1 MPSTVARLAISAGLV
16 LMAQRA
22 HAEVLPPDPLPLD
35 WCVERAEAANPQIA
49 AEAAAAEAAR
59 ERVVPAGALE
69 DPRFSYQASNVPV
82 DDLDFTST
90 PLSGHQLTLAQ
101 KLPFPGLLDSRED
114 AAGAAAAAAAAEL
127 ADRRLR
133 VAARVEQIWARLG
146 FAQRA
151 LDITDQNIELLRQL
165 ADVAASK
172 YRVGTGL
179 QQDVLRAQV
188 ELTNL
193 LDQRIVRAAAV
204 EKRAAELAALLDLP
218 PGTPFPRTTELA
230 EDAPLPRL
238 GPLFARLEETSPV
251 LLALRAG
258 VEEAER
264 LARAAEL
271 EGYPDFDVGVGYR
284 VRQRVT
290 GDPVDGSDF
299 LLAGVTVRLPVNRSK
314 WRARVAEREAL
325 TRRAEARYREA
336 RASLRED
343 VRSAFADLRSADRE
357 VALLATGL
365 VPQARQSLESSR
377 SGYEVDKVDFLS
389 LIDSQVRLLDAE
401 LQLVRARTERR
412 AAFAGLEAAAGQ
424 VLR

>member
-1 MPSTVARLAISAGLV
+1 MASMVARLALSAGLV
-16 LMAQRA
+16 LLAQRA
-22 HAEVLPPDPLPLD
+22 QAEVLPPDPLPLD
-35 WCVERAEAANPQIA
+35 WCQERAEDANPQIA
-49 AEAAAAEAAR
+49 VDAAAAEAAR
-59 ERVVPAGALE
+59 ERILPAGALE

-82 DDLDFTST
+82 EDLDFTST
-90 PLSGHQLTLAQ
+90 PLSGHQLKLAQ

-114 AAGAAAAAAAAEL
+114 AARAAATAAAADL

-133 VAARVEQIWARLG
+133 VGSRVEQAWARLG

-151 LDITDQNIELLRQL
+151 LDITDRNIELLRQL
-165 ADVAASK
+165 ADIAASK

-193 LDQRIVRAAAV
+193 LDQRIERTAAV
-204 EKRAAELAALLDLP
+204 ERREADLAALLDLP
-218 PGTPFPRTTELA
+218 PGTPFSRTTALA

-251 LLALRAG
+251 LLSLRA
-258 VEEAER
+258 EIEQAER

-271 EGYPDFDVGVGYR
+271 EGYPDFDVGLGYR
-284 VRQRVT
+284 IRQRVL
-290 GDPVDGSDF
+290 GDPVNGSDF
-299 LLAGVTVRLPVNRSK
+299 LMAAVTVRLPVNRPK
-314 WRARVAEREAL
+314 WRSRVAEREAL

-336 RASLRED
+336 RAALREA

-401 LQLVRARTERR
+401 LRLVRARAARR
-412 AAFAGLEAAAGQ
+412 AAFAGLEAAAGE